1 MKNLKKYAAWTKKA
15 ESNEQYVTTVL
26 ACKSKKEYVEYQ
38 KKEGRII
45 DGKVYLYN

>member
-38 KKEGRII
+38 QKEGRIKI
-45 DGKVYLYN
+45 GRAHV